1 MEQIGERV
9 IWHYI
14 PFTDVPIPMGGINV
28 LTVFNTLVVMAVL
41 WTLMWF
47 AVRNTAKVPSRA
59 QLIIET
65 FVGMFDGLVMSSLEL
80 ETIEQNRRF
89 LPLIACLFLFLL
101 LSNFMGFVPFPG
113 FEEPTADIN
122 CTLALGIM
130 SVVIATWCGVRA
142 KGAGGYFGELLG
154 PLWSQEDVT
163 GIALV
168 AGKLSALFFFP
179 LNVIGEM
186 AKVVSISFR
195 LFGNIIGGAI
205 IIVVVST
212 LVHSMY
218 IGGVPLPDFFL
229 PIGLDFFFIFFVGAV
244 QAFVF
249 TMLTLTYIAV
259 AIK

>member
-1 MEQIGERV
+1 MEKIGERL

-14 PFTDVPIPMGGINV
+14 PGTSVVIPLGGINV
-28 LTVFNTLVVMAVL
+28 LTIFNTLCVMAII
-41 WTLMWF
+41 WFAMWF
-47 AVRNTAKVPSRA
+47 ALRNAKAVPGRA
-59 QLIIET
+59 QLILEQ
-65 FVGMFDGLVMSSLEL
+65 FVTMFDGLVTSSLEL
-80 ETIEQNRRF
+80 ETREQNRKF
-89 LPLIACLFLFLL
+89 LPLISSLFAFLL
-101 LSNFMGFVPFPG
+101 LSNFMGFIPASI

-122 CTLALGIM
+122 CTLSLGFM
-130 SVVIATWCGVRA
+130 AMVIATYCGVKA

-154 PLWSQEDVT
+154 PLFAE
-163 GIALV
+163 GGV
-168 AGKLSALFFFP
+168 ANRASALFFLP

-195 LFGNIIGGAI
+195 LFGNIIGGSI

-212 LVHSMY
+212 LV
-218 IGGVPLPDFFL
+218 FNTAL
-229 PIGLDFFFIFFVGAV
+229 PIGLDLFFIFFVGTV